1 MKYENIRWK
10 DCKPGMLVHTV
21 DYGKRCK
28 VPFGTVKSVDD
39 TVYVVSITIV
49 DQNGKEI
56 KMHYD
61 KSYGIEETKLFIE
74 HEDTWEPTWKDFE
87 EPQEKPLTILQ
98 KISKYFKE
106 LFTW

>member
-10 DCKPGMLVHTV
+10 DCKPGMFVHTL

-28 VPFGTVKSVDD
+28 VPFGKVESVKK

-56 KMHYD
+56 KMHYN

-87 EPQEKPLTILQ
+87 ETQEKPLTILQ

-106 LFTW
+106 LFNW

>member
-10 DCKPGMLVHTV
+10 DCKPGMFVHTL

-28 VPFGTVKSVDD
+28 VPFGKVKSVNE
-39 TVYVVSITIV
+39 TEQMVSIYIEEPS
-49 DQNGKEI
+49 GKVI
-56 KMHYD
+56 NMHYN

-87 EPQEKPLTILQ
+87 ETQEKPLTILQ
-98 KISKYFKE
+98 KISKYIKE
-106 LFTW
+106 LFNW